1 MRSPMKPLS
10 LFLLLAS
17 VGLLLAPT
25 RSRAQDTPDLELGD
39 EINYPWTFST
49 TEGGFGSG
57 SAGDQSSQV
66 LTIPVSIWL
75 RRLTDGRKLGLR
87 LRVTGVI
94 GYQDFERLE
103 DFKVE
108 SIRLGGVFPGIEFL
122 IPLSDRSMLR
132 PFADIGIGLTNAE
145 IEEVLLT
152 TFGLRTEF
160 VFQWKRWELGLEP
173 RAQMG
178 VSWAN
183 TELVDGEYV
192 MLTARMDARYP
203 LGFQIG
209 GETPDIGAY
218 FEPGYFLNTLE
229 FTGVGGTGESIE
241 KQYEIGVTIG
251 FREQAPKI
259 WFVRVPRIGVG
270 YRFGDGLTGLR
281 IRIGGDRATRLPL
294 PW

>member
-1 MRSPMKPLS
+1 MKPLS
-10 LFLLLAS
+10 LLLLFTT

-25 RSRAQDTPDLELGD
+25 QSRAQDTPDLELGD
-39 EINYPWTFST
+39 EVNYPWTFST

-57 SAGDQSSQV
+57 SVGDQSSQV

-87 LRVTGVI
+87 LRLTGVI
-94 GYQDFERLE
+94 GYQDFERLDE
-103 DFKVE
+103 FKVE
-108 SIRLGGVFPGIEFL
+108 SLRFGGLFPGIEFM

-132 PFADIGIGLTNAE
+132 PFADIGIGLTNSE
-145 IEEVLLT
+145 IEELLLT

-160 VFQWKRWELGLEP
+160 VFPWKRWELGLEP
-173 RAQMG
+173 RVQAG

-183 TELVDGEYV
+183 TELVDDEYV

-229 FTGVGGTGESIE
+229 FTGVDGTGESIE
-241 KQYEIGVTIG
+241 KQYEVGMTVG

-294 PW
+294 P

>member
-49 TEGGFGSG
+49 TEGGFDSG

-160 VFQWKRWELGLEP
+160 VFPWKRWELGLEP

-192 MLTARMDARYP
+192 MLTARMDTRYP

-209 GETPDIGAY
+209 GDTPDIGAY

-229 FTGVGGTGESIE
+229 FTGVGGTRESIE

-281 IRIGGDRATRLPL
+281 IRIGGDRVTRLPL
-294 PW
+294 P

>member
-1 MRSPMKPLS
+1 MKPLS
-10 LFLLLAS
+10 LLLLFTT

-25 RSRAQDTPDLELGD
+25 QSRAQDTPDLELGD
-39 EINYPWTFST
+39 EVNYPWTFST

-57 SAGDQSSQV
+57 SVGDQSSQV

-87 LRVTGVI
+87 LRLTGVI
-94 GYQDFERLE
+94 GYQDFERLDE
-103 DFKVE
+103 FKVE
-108 SIRLGGVFPGIEFL
+108 SLRFGGLFPGIEFM

-132 PFADIGIGLTNAE
+132 PFADIGIGLTNSE
-145 IEEVLLT
+145 IEELLLT

-160 VFQWKRWELGLEP
+160 VFPWKRWELGLEP
-173 RAQMG
+173 RVQAG

-183 TELVDGEYV
+183 TELVDDEYV
-192 MLTARMDARYP
+192 MLTAGMDARYP

-281 IRIGGDRATRLPL
+281 IRIGGDRVTRLPL
-294 PW
+294 P